1 MLENPRSVEFSRG
14 TLRFILWFIIGTSVV
29 GATAMAL
36 LVQSGHVAL
45 GIVVIVAMTA
55 AITCVPILLN
65 RRERLR
71 ARSGGETVTRET
83 PSIERPARV
92 RLLAAIGLAL
102 VTLAF
107 VLDIV
112 GAPINGVRLIAG
124 LLGAAS
130 MLSAG
135 YLMRSKSR

>member
-1 MLENPRSVEFSRG
+1 VIYEPGLVELNKREV
-14 TLRFILWFIIGTSVV
+14 RFVLWFIVGTSVPV
-29 GATAMAL
+29 SFGMAL
-36 LVQSGHVAL
+36 LVSGGYVLLGVLGIALIMIADLYVVLRVRRRAQLRAQSGTE
-45 GIVVIVAMTA
+45 TA
-55 AITCVPILLN
+55 AIQ
-65 RRERLR
+65 
-71 ARSGGETVTRET
+71 T

-102 VTLAF
+102 VTLAL

-130 MLSAG
+130 MLGTG